1 MISNDLNEN
10 SIMFLF
16 LDRFLKLKND
26 LKMKFSIEIAFMI
39 TLKRPNF
46 KKY

>member
-26 LKMKFSIEIAFMI
+26 LKMKFSIEIGI
-39 TLKRPNF
+39 YDYLKTHEL
-46 KKY
+46 

>member
-26 LKMKFSIEIAFMI
+26 LKMKFSIEIGI
-39 TLKRPNF
+39 YDYLK
-46 KKY
+46 KHEL